1 MEFSAT
7 SSLVGECGETSVSLT
22 AVPDTRPLKGTM
34 LPEEREFLSLLE
46 VAEGWVGVAVGVAK
60 TLEEVV

>member
-7 SSLVGECGETSVSLT
+7 SSLLDECGETSVSLT
-22 AVPDTRPLKGTM
+22 AIPDTRPLKGTM
-34 LPEEREFLSLLE
+34 PEEREFLSLLE

-60 TLEEVV
+60 TLEEVF